1 MAEGKKSFVLYCDL
15 IHTIEKMPHDK
26 AGELF
31 IHILKYVNDL
41 NPVSEDLIINLTF
54 EPIKQQLKR
63 DLQKWDNELLKK
75 SEGGI
80 LGNLKRWHN
89 DLYLQ
94 VVDNKITIH
103 KANEIASS
111 RLPSHTDNNQS
122 HPIASVADN
131 VNDSVS
137 VNVTDTDIKFN
148 FKKSLILLGANEK
161 LVNEW
166 IEVRKKKKSVNS
178 ETALN
183 GFVKQQKL
191 SKRDIN
197 FVLEKCVEKS
207 WAGFEASWLNNT
219 AVEQPKKQT
228 KEL

>member
-31 IHILKYVNDL
+31 LHILKYVNDL

-94 VVDNKITIH
+94 VIDNKITIH
-103 KANEIASS
+103 KANEIAST
-111 RLPSHTDNNQS
+111 RIASHTDSNQS
-122 HPIASVADN
+122 DAIASVADN
-131 VNDSVS
+131 VNDNVS
-137 VNVTDTDIKFN
+137 VNVNDIKFN
-148 FKKSLILLGANEK
+148 FKKSLLSIGANEK

-166 IEVRKKKKSVNS
+166 LDVRKKKKAVNS
-178 ETALN
+178 ETAFN
-183 GFVKQQKL
+183 GFIKQQKL

-207 WAGFEASWLNNT
+207 WSGFEASWLNNIG
-219 AVEQPKKQT
+219 VEQPKKIT

>member
-1 MAEGKKSFVLYCDL
+1 MGKKSLGLYCDL

-41 NPVSEDLIINLTF
+41 NPISEDLIINLTF

-103 KANEIASS
+103 KANEIAST
-111 RLPSHTDNNQS
+111 RIASHTDTNQS
-122 HPIASVADN
+122 DSIASVA
-131 VNDSVS
+131 VS
-137 VNVTDTDIKFN
+137 VNDNVSVSVTDTDIKFN
-148 FKKSLILLGANEK
+148 FKKSLLSVGANEK

-183 GFVKQQKL
+183 GFLKQQKL

-207 WAGFEASWLNNT
+207 WAGFEASWLTNIG
-219 AVEQPKKQT
+219 VEQPKKPT
-228 KEL
+228 K